1 MVGWRSR
8 EPWLSDLRVTDRAM
22 HVSFPLNSALQRHD
36 LGLAHPRLW
45 ASWASLPVLEKYGE
59 YLWIEY
65 MYMYS
70 IHTHTRTHTHIYKTW
85 ICRALWD
92 WGRHPIYVYICVYVH
107 AISSHTHTHYSVS
120 LENTNAHHIYVCV
133 LCVCVCSLCICT
145 QLDTILSICI
155 YSIHLVYLSII
166 YQKKIS
172 YDELAY
178 IIVGAEKSPDLPVL
192 FVCKLEI
199 QERW

>member
-1 MVGWRSR
+1 M
-8 EPWLSDLRVTDRAM
+8 
-22 HVSFPLNSALQRHD
+22 
-36 LGLAHPRLW
+36 
-45 ASWASLPVLEKYGE
+45 
-59 YLWIEY
+59 
-65 MYMYS
+65 
-70 IHTHTRTHTHIYKTW
+70 
-85 ICRALWD
+85 
-92 WGRHPIYVYICVYVH
+92 YVH

-199 QERW
+199 QER